1 VDVQAQSGALAELRR
16 LGVPGVP
23 ALAVGERAA
32 HGWNP
37 PAYAALLGLD
47 WTPAAKLSPGELGE
61 RLDRI
66 LECTQGLVRVVPEP
80 LLDWSPP
87 ERARPL
93 RDLAYHVF
101 RLSLGFV
108 DGMDLGELPEGWL
121 GEPAPAELREGEA
134 IARYGALVRAR
145 VSGWFEGAS
154 AREFER
160 VIRVYYGPQSGHDL
174 LERTTWHA
182 AQHLRQLYVLVERH
196 GLTPPEPL
204 PLDAFAGLP
213 LPDALW

>member
-1 VDVQAQSGALAELRR
+1 VDVQAEPAAFAELQR
-16 LGVPGVP
+16 LGVERVP
-23 ALAVGERAA
+23 AVVVGDRVA

-37 PAYAALLGLD
+37 PTYAALLGVAY
-47 WTPAAKLSPGELGE
+47 TPGARLQPSELAR
-61 RLDRI
+61 RLDLI
-66 LECTQGLVRVVPEP
+66 LARAQQLVRIVPEG

-93 RDLAYHVF
+93 RDLAYHLF
-101 RLSLGFV
+101 RLALAFV
-108 DGMDLGELPEGWL
+108 DGMDLGQVPAEWL
-121 GEPAPAELREGEA
+121 GARAPADLRDGPA

-154 AREFER
+154 AGEFER
-160 VIRVYYGPQSGHDL
+160 VVRVYYGPQSGYDL

-182 AQHLRQLYVLVERH
+182 AQHLRQLYVLVGRH

-204 PLDAFAGLP
+204 PEDAFRGLP
-213 LPDALW
+213 LPDSLW